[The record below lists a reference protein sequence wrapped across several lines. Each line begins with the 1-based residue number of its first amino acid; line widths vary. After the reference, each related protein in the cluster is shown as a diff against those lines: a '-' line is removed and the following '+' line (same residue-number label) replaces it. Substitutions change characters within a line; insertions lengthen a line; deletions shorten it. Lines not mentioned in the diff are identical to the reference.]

1 MLTHKTVKEFLDEL
15 ASSSPAPGGG
25 SVAALCGSLASAL
38 CSMVCRLTI
47 GKKKYADVSDELQ
60 AVLEKTE
67 FYRNEFT
74 RLIDEDTKVFN
85 LVMEAYKLPK
95 ETEEDLAARSA
106 AIEEALKKAVD
117 VPMEVLKYTSEVIE
131 LAINV
136 ANKGNINSISD
147 ASVGALL
154 LQTTGLSALYNILIN
169 LKSIQD
175 HVYVSKKQEELHI
188 YTSRIESFSAA
199 MKEIAHK
206 NFT

>member
-1 MLTHKTVKEFLDEL
+1 MLTHKSVKEFLDEL
-15 ASSSPAPGGG
+15 ASNSPAPGGG

-60 AVLEKTE
+60 AALDKTE

-74 RLIDEDTKVFN
+74 RLIDEDTKAFV

-95 ETEEDLAARSA
+95 ESDEDKTIRDK
-106 AIEEALKKAVD
+106 AIDGALKKAVD
-117 VPMEVLKYTSEVIE
+117 VPMEVLKYTSEMMEFSI
-131 LAINV
+131 AI
-136 ANKGNINSISD
+136 ANKGNANSVSD

-154 LQTTGLSALYNILIN
+154 LQSTGLAALYNILIN

-175 HVYVSKKQEELHI
+175 QEFVEAKHNELTQ
-188 YTSRIESFSAA
+188 YTSKIETFSSSL
-199 MKEIAHK
+199 KEIAHK
-206 NFT
+206 NFA

>member
-85 LVMEAYKLPK
+85 LVMEAYNLPK

-154 LQTTGLSALYNILIN
+154 LQSTGLSALYNILIN

-175 HVYVSKKQEELHI
+175 HAYVSKKQEELNI
-188 YTSRIESFSAA
+188 YTSRIESFSVA

>member
-154 LQTTGLSALYNILIN
+154 LQSTGLSALYNILIN

-175 HVYVSKKQEELHI
+175 HAYVSKKQEELNI
-188 YTSRIESFSAA
+188 YTSRIESFSVA